1 MRAAPEGKEM
11 SMAAKQVTDEFGNP
25 TTEVWVP
32 YVEGGVQGRWCT
44 VPVPWEECQCGY
56 LPREDRDYCTK
67 HGTNA
72 KLQPQ
77 SEPEPEKQP
86 QPRRVVNVARTRPL
100 YDATSG
106 SSALDKIEDIVNRAI
121 MEGEF
126 TIRQRGIMRW
136 AIRKC
141 RSIMTEMREEFE
153 SL

>member
-1 MRAAPEGKEM
+1 M
-11 SMAAKQVTDEFGNP
+11 SMAAKQVTDEFGNR
-25 TTEVWVP
+25 TTTVWVP
-32 YVEGGVQGRWCT
+32 YVEGSAEGRWCP

-77 SEPEPEKQP
+77 SEPEPETQTQP
-86 QPRRVVNVARTRPL
+86 QRVVSVARTRPL
-100 YDATSG
+100 YEATAG

-126 TIRQRGIMRW
+126 TIQQRGIMRW

-141 RSIMTEMREEFE
+141 RSIMTKLRGEFE

>member
-1 MRAAPEGKEM
+1 
-11 SMAAKQVTDEFGNP
+11 MAAKQVTDEFGNL

-32 YVEGGVQGRWCT
+32 YVERGAQGRWCP
-44 VPVPWEECQCGY
+44 VPVPWEQCQCGY
-56 LPREDRDYCTK
+56 LPREDRDFCTK

-72 KLQPQ
+72 KLQ
-77 SEPEPEKQP
+77 SDLEPETQP
-86 QPRRVVNVARTRPL
+86 QPRRVVSVARTRPL
-100 YDATSG
+100 YEATAG

-126 TIRQRGIMRW
+126 TTRQRGIMRW

-141 RSIMTEMREEFE
+141 RSIMTELREEFE

>member
-1 MRAAPEGKEM
+1 
-11 SMAAKQVTDEFGNP
+11 MAAKQVTDEFGNL
-25 TTEVWVP
+25 TTQVWVP
-32 YVEGGVQGRWCT
+32 YVEGGVQGRWCV

-86 QPRRVVNVARTRPL
+86 QPRRLVSVARTRPL
-100 YDATSG
+100 YEATAG

-141 RSIMTEMREEFE
+141 RSIMSERREEFE

>member
-1 MRAAPEGKEM
+1 MGSIQMK
-11 SMAAKQVTDEFGNP
+11 DEFGNL
-25 TTEVWVP
+25 TT
-32 YVEGGVQGRWCT
+32 GVKHTPGCGEYHP

-77 SEPEPEKQP
+77 SEPETQT
-86 QPRRVVNVARTRPL
+86 QPRRVVSVGRTRPL
-100 YDATSG
+100 YDATAG

-126 TIRQRGIMRW
+126 TIQQRGIMRW

-141 RSIMTEMREEFE
+141 RSIMTKLHEEFE

>member
-1 MRAAPEGKEM
+1 
-11 SMAAKQVTDEFGNP
+11 MAAKQVTDEFGNL

-32 YVEGGVQGRWCT
+32 YVEGGAHGRWCP

-56 LPREDRDYCTK
+56 LPKEDRDYCTK

-77 SEPEPEKQP
+77 SEPETQP
-86 QPRRVVNVARTRPL
+86 QSRRVVSVARMRPL
-100 YDATSG
+100 YDATAG

-126 TIRQRGIMRW
+126 TIQQRGIMRW
-136 AIRKC
+136 ALRKC
-141 RSIMTEMREEFE
+141 RSIMTKLREEFE

>member
-1 MRAAPEGKEM
+1 
-11 SMAAKQVTDEFGNP
+11 MAAKQVTDEFGNL

-32 YVEGGVQGRWCT
+32 YVEGGAQGRWCP
-44 VPVPWEECQCGY
+44 VPVPSEECQCGY
-56 LPREDRDYCTK
+56 LPKEDRNYCTK

-77 SEPEPEKQP
+77 SEPETQP
-86 QPRRVVNVARTRPL
+86 QPRRFVSVGRTRPL
-100 YDATSG
+100 YDATAG

-126 TIRQRGIMRW
+126 TIQQRGIMRW

-141 RSIMTEMREEFE
+141 RSIMTELREEFE

>member
-1 MRAAPEGKEM
+1 
-11 SMAAKQVTDEFGNP
+11 MAAKQVTDEFGNL
-25 TTEVWVP
+25 TTKVWVP

-56 LPREDRDYCTK
+56 LPREDRDFCTK

-72 KLQPQ
+72 KPQ
-77 SEPEPEKQP
+77 SDPEPEKQP
-86 QPRRVVNVARTRPL
+86 QPRRVVSVGRTRPL
-100 YDATSG
+100 YDITAG

-126 TIRQRGIMRW
+126 TIDQRGIMRW

-141 RSIMTEMREEFE
+141 RSIMTKLREEFE